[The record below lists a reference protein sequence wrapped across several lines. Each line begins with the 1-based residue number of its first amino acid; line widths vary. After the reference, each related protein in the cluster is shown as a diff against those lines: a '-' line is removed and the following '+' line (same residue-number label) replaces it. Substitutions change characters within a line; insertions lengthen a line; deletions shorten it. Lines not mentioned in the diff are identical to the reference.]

1 MELSVRKQKPPIR
14 SLTTEQPKEASQQP
28 QRQSPESGYDESLS
42 IRCNALLYNTIQNML
57 TAAHTV
63 EDFTYVSVSDF
74 IRAAL
79 LAYQDGM
86 PLTELDK
93 KGEPKIS
100 TTVRVD
106 RELKAFYRSLPDRL
120 RSQLVERAIRTFIKQ

>member
-1 MELSVRKQKPPIR
+1 
-14 SLTTEQPKEASQQP
+14 
-28 QRQSPESGYDESLS
+28 
-42 IRCNALLYNTIQNML
+42 ML

-100 TTVRVD
+100 TTIRVD
-106 RELKAFYRSLPDRL
+106 GELKAFYRSLPDRL
-120 RSQLVERAIRTFIKQ
+120 RSQLVERAIRTFLKQ